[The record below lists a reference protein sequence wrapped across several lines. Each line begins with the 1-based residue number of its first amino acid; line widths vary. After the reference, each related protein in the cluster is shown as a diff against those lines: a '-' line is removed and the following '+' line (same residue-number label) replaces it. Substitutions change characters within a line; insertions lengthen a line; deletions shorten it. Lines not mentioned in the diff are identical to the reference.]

1 MATNTNNHLTWREL
15 LFSVGKLHTLSMQ
28 IALHRKVI
36 FMCGG
41 VLSYYAILYA
51 FALWRPGEG
60 FSVEQALNVLVEVP
74 GTVLAIYLTMDMVAG
89 ERDKNTL
96 EILFST
102 AISHYATWSVR
113 IVTICAVLFATL
125 MAMSTIS
132 YFFFAEFPFI
142 WGGLNACFPAFF
154 MVGLTF
160 LFSVLCR
167 SSNAAGMIAVG
178 ILIAILLLTSP
189 ESEVEIDG
197 NTLANSAYDLFLKP
211 FEPPSNLDPN
221 LWTNRV
227 ILNRTGIVALGAL
240 CIFLALR
247 RMLDRERLL

>member
-1 MATNTNNHLTWREL
+1 MATNTNNLTWREL

-60 FSVEQALNVLVEVP
+60 FSVEQALDVLVEVP
-74 GTVLAIYLTMDMVAG
+74 GAVLAIYLTMDMVAG

-197 NTLANSAYDLFLKP
+197 NTLTNSAYDLFLKP

>member
-1 MATNTNNHLTWREL
+1 MNTNKLTWREL
-15 LFSVGKLHTLSMQ
+15 LFSVGKLHGLSMK

-36 FMCGG
+36 FMCCG
-41 VLSYYAILYA
+41 VLGYYAILYA
-51 FALWRPGEG
+51 FAIWRPGEG

-89 ERDKNTL
+89 ERDRDTL

-102 AISHYATWSVR
+102 AISHYATWTVR
-113 IVTICAVLFATL
+113 IVSICAVLFATL

-132 YFFFAEFPFI
+132 YFFFAEFPYI
-142 WGGLNACFPAFF
+142 IGGLNAFFPAFF
-154 MVGLTF
+154 MVGVTF

-167 SSNAAGMIAVG
+167 SSNAAGMISVG
-178 ILIAILLLTSP
+178 ILIAILLLTA
-189 ESEVEIDG
+189 VQVDD
-197 NTLANSAYDLFLKP
+197 NALANTPYDLFLKP
-211 FEPPSNLDPN
+211 FEAPSDLDPN

-227 ILNRTGIVALGAL
+227 ILNRTGIALLGTL

-247 RMLDRERLL
+247 RMTDRERLL